1 MEVILLERVEKL
13 GQMGDVVTV
22 KSGYARNYLLPQKK
36 ALRRTKDNLSFFGT
50 QKTQLQAD
58 NLARREEAQQV
69 ADKIKGLTVPI
80 IRAAGDSGQLYGSVT
95 ARDISDAVSAAG
107 MTVARQQ
114 VVIDRALKTLGL
126 ERIRVS
132 LHPEVSVEI
141 TVNIARTLEEA
152 EQQLQLGRAVGS
164 RDEQLDEEHNESQR
178 RAQAREKAQAM
189 FEPPESA
196 DEGLTPNETV
206 EETDTA

>member
-80 IRAAGDSGQLYGSVT
+80 IRAAGESGQLYGSVT
-95 ARDISDAVSAAG
+95 ARDISDAVGAAG

-164 RDEQLDEEHNESQR
+164 RDEQLDEENNENQR
-178 RAQAREKAQAM
+178 RAQAREKAQAV
-189 FEPPESA
+189 FEAPETS
-196 DEGLTPNETV
+196 DETLVPNEMAEDSGST
-206 EETDTA
+206 